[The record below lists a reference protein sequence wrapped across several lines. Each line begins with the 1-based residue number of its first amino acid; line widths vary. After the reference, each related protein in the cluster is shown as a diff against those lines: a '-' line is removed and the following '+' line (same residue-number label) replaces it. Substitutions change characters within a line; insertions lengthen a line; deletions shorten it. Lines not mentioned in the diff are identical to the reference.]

1 MAGSTKFSI
10 TGGAVNKH
18 ASNLDTS
25 VAGMNASLTQF
36 INALQGLPGVWQGTA
51 YKSFDALQKRWQ
63 DASRDLNN
71 ALTSIRSRVGDAGK
85 LYDKHHSEQAA
96 TISRANSSANW
107 DATKF
112 RG

>member
-1 MAGSTKFSI
+1 MGGSTKFSI

-18 ASNLDTS
+18 AGNLDSS

-36 INALQGLPGVWQGTA
+36 INALEGLPGVWQGTA
-51 YKSFDALQKRWQ
+51 YKSFDGLQKRWQ
-63 DASRDLNN
+63 GASKELNA
-71 ALTSIRSRVGDAGK
+71 ALGSIRQRVGDAGK
-85 LYDKHHSEQAA
+85 LYDTYHAEQAA

-107 DATKF
+107 DGTKF

>member
-18 ASNLDTS
+18 AGNLDSS

-36 INALQGLPGVWQGTA
+36 INALSGLPSVWQGTA

-63 DASRDLNN
+63 DASKELNG
-71 ALTSIRSRVGDAGK
+71 ALGSIRQRVGDAGK
-85 LYDKHHSEQAA
+85 LYDTYHAEQAS
-96 TISRANSSANW
+96 TISRANTSANW
-107 DATKF
+107 DGTKF
-112 RG
+112 RA